1 MEGADLIGLAC
12 HPALDFLNST
22 GISGR
27 NRIELLGDGQAYLT
41 WLTHELLVDARDVD
55 AVADRF
61 STTELDRA
69 AVEAVALREW
79 LRPVVA
85 AWAGASAGPV
95 LPQRVCD
102 HLNEILATDHQYMQ
116 LDGASDGPPAL
127 RTRRH
132 WTQSRQ
138 LLVPPAE
145 AAAQLLNAC
154 DRNLVRNCEGHACT
168 LWFFDQAKSHR
179 RRWCSMAVCG
189 NREKSRNHRARERS
203 HDLAAE
209 PAQASAWVSRQGETG
224 CPAPE
229 PVGVLAGKDENAS
242 GVKGRRLPAAS
253 SQRPS
258 SRPKR
263 GGGELASP
271 SPRS

>member
-1 MEGADLIGLAC
+1 MEGADLIGLAD

-41 WLTHELLVDARDVD
+41 WLTHERLVDPRNVD

-116 LDGASDGPPAL
+116 LDGAGDGPPAL

-132 WTQSRQ
+132 WKQSRQ

-168 LWFFDQAKSHR
+168 LWFFDEAKSHR
-179 RRWCSMAVCG
+179 RRWCSMTVCG
-189 NREKSRNHRARERS
+189 NGEKSRNHRARERS
-203 HDLAAE
+203 HDLAAAE
-209 PAQASAWVSRQGETG
+209 PAQASAWVSRRGETG
-224 CPAPE
+224 RPAPE
-229 PVGVLAGKDENAS
+229 RVGVSAGE
-242 GVKGRRLPAAS
+242 RRERVGG
-253 SQRPS
+253 QG
-258 SRPKR
+258 PKTTC
-263 GGGELASP
+263 GIEPTAVEQA
-271 SPRS
+271 